1 LADDSDPPDQVADA
15 KEWSVELDIQITRRR
30 RAHSIINP
38 AGEAVYH
45 ASGIGQVIRWLNDQG
60 VPTALFIEP
69 EGVYRVR
76 FTVLAD
82 HGHL

>member
-1 LADDSDPPDQVADA
+1 MADNHSQPSASPDTS
-15 KEWSVELDIQITRRR
+15 EWSVELDIQITRRR

-45 ASGIGQVIRWLNDQG
+45 ASGIGDVIRWLADRD
-60 VPTALFIEP
+60 VSTALFIEP

-82 HGHL
+82 HDRL